1 MESERGWPDKAARD
15 YYSKRAYILE
25 KKIKSLGKADWLSK
39 TTSQQACGFS
49 GALADLAWRGG
60 LPSAPMVWVATAAG
74 VPTSSS
80 TRSRPNGAAC
90 CRAGGASGA

>member
-25 KKIKSLGKADWLSK
+25 KKIKSLGRADWLSK
-39 TTSQQACGFS
+39 TTGQLACGFL
-49 GALADLAWRGG
+49 GA
-60 LPSAPMVWVATAAG
+60 PTAAG